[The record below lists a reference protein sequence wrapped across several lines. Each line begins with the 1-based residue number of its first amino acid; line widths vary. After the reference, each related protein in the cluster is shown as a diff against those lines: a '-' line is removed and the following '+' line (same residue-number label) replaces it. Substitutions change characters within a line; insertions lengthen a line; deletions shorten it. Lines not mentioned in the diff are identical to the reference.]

1 MNCLQ
6 KFADGLTSLNLSET
20 ANSLEKNISAQA
32 LFSALLQNEI
42 RVQIDS
48 VTWQHMDGVIGQY
61 FEAVLLCR
69 ESKLAS
75 ARAQLELSDTMVP
88 GLEGIVL
95 DFVTLYK
102 LSAWG
107 NYYYKTKEAAK
118 AISLLHQGLTISAKL
133 ERKGYHPLI
142 YRRIEQIQNIA
153 NIYFK
158 QQDHDSGNKLLNNA
172 IRFVHSG
179 VAEGLLIDDWDTS
192 ILNRVHALQ
201 EITFRGL
208 ISQLVNRN
216 SAYMNDRI
224 YDNAYY
230 YKFFFQE
237 LLQELET
244 NTYVRLVSYNWLY
257 VKASYFTQGLDAF
270 CSNSLEFISDP
281 YVSATYDEF
290 KANLLVQTIHCIKN
304 NKTLQNSRE
313 MIDRI
318 TSFAKLHLNQGAT
331 KIIEAAV

>member
-107 NYYYKTKEAAK
+107 NYYYK
-118 AISLLHQGLTISAKL
+118 
-133 ERKGYHPLI
+133 RKGYHPLI

-158 QQDHDSGNKLLNNA
+158 QQDHDSGNKLLKNA

-318 TSFAKLHLNQGAT
+318 TSFAKLHLNEGAT